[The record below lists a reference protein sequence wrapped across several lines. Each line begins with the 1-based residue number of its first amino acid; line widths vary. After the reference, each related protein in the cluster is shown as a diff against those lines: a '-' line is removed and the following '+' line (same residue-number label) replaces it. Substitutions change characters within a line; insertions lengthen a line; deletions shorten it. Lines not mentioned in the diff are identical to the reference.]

1 MYDKD
6 FPDEVFYFCTST
18 AKYFKFI
25 FKYFWLINN
34 KLLKQLDNMKKLSV
48 IALVAVGLLATSCN
62 KEKSA
67 ENAATAQEQAVAES
81 KGEVLPVDTA
91 TSVVNWKA
99 FHKGGMAPR
108 WGTLMVKSGDL
119 SIENGNVAAGNF
131 VIDMNSLKVDPASVT
146 EKDKK
151 PADLEAHLKNPDF
164 FDTAKNPT
172 SEFKITNVADLT
184 NAPADAVAGA
194 NKTVS
199 GNLTLSGKTMNVTF
213 PAKVDVTESSASIQA
228 KFTVNRADWGIKFG
242 TSEADPAEWMIS
254 KDIEIAVDV
263 KAKK

>member
-1 MYDKD
+1 
-6 FPDEVFYFCTST
+6 
-18 AKYFKFI
+18 
-25 FKYFWLINN
+25 
-34 KLLKQLDNMKKLSV
+34 MKKLSV
-48 IALVAVGLLATSCN
+48 IALVGIGLLAASCN
-62 KEKSA
+62 KDKSA
-67 ENAATAQEQAVAES
+67 DTAATATEQKVAES
-81 KGEVLPVDTA
+81 KGEVLPVDVA

-108 WGTLMVKSGDL
+108 WGTLNVKSGDL
-119 SIENGNVAAGNF
+119 SIEGGQLAAGNF
-131 VIDMNSLKVDPASVT
+131 VIDMNSIKVDPASVT

-172 SEFKITNVADLT
+172 SDFKITSVTDLKD
-184 NAPADAVAGA
+184 APKDAVAGA

-199 GNLTLSGKTMNVTF
+199 GNLTLSGKTVNVTF
-213 PAKVDVTESSASIQA
+213 PAKVDVTETSAAVNA
-228 KFTVNRADWGIKFG
+228 KFTVNRADWGLKFG

-254 KDIEIAVDV
+254 KDIEISVDV

>member
-1 MYDKD
+1 
-6 FPDEVFYFCTST
+6 
-18 AKYFKFI
+18 
-25 FKYFWLINN
+25 
-34 KLLKQLDNMKKLSV
+34 MKKLSV
-48 IALVAVGLLATSCN
+48 IALVGVGLLAASCN

-67 ENAATAQEQAVAES
+67 ETPAAAQEQAVAES
-81 KGEVLPVDTA
+81 KGEVLAVDTVA
-91 TSVVNWKA
+91 SIVNWKA
-99 FHKGGMAPR
+99 FHKGGFAPR
-108 WGTLMVKSGDL
+108 WGTLNVKSGDL
-119 SIENGNVAAGNF
+119 SVEGGQVTAGNF

-151 PADLEAHLKNPDF
+151 PEDLVAHLKNEDF
-164 FDTAKNPT
+164 FNVEKNPV
-172 SEFKITNVADLT
+172 SDFKITSVADLKE
-184 NAPADAVAGA
+184 APKDAVAGA

-199 GNLTLSGKTMNVTF
+199 GNLTLLGKTMNVTF
-213 PAKVDVTESSASIQA
+213 PAKVDVAEGTAAIQA

>member
-1 MYDKD
+1 
-6 FPDEVFYFCTST
+6 
-18 AKYFKFI
+18 
-25 FKYFWLINN
+25 
-34 KLLKQLDNMKKLSV
+34 MKKLSV
-48 IALVAVGLLATSCN
+48 IALVGIGLLAASCN
-62 KEKSA
+62 KDKSA
-67 ENAATAQEQAVAES
+67 GTTATATEQKVAES
-81 KGEVLPVDTA
+81 KGEVLPVDVA

-108 WGTLMVKSGDL
+108 WGTLNVKSGDL
-119 SIENGNVAAGNF
+119 SIEGGQLAAGNF
-131 VIDMNSLKVDPASVT
+131 VIDMNSIKVDPASVT

-151 PADLEAHLKNPDF
+151 PGDLEAHLKNPDF

-172 SEFKITNVADLT
+172 SDFKITSVTDLKD
-184 NAPADAVAGA
+184 APKDAVAGA

-199 GNLTLSGKTMNVTF
+199 GNLTLSGKTVNVTF
-213 PAKVDVTESSASIQA
+213 PAKVDVTETSASVNA
-228 KFTVNRADWGIKFG
+228 KFTVNRADWGLKFG

>member
-1 MYDKD
+1 
-6 FPDEVFYFCTST
+6 
-18 AKYFKFI
+18 
-25 FKYFWLINN
+25 
-34 KLLKQLDNMKKLSV
+34 MKKLSV
-48 IALVAVGLLATSCN
+48 IALVGVGLLTASCN

-67 ENAATAQEQAVAES
+67 DTAATATEQKVAES
-81 KGEVLPVDTA
+81 KGEVLAVDVA

-108 WGTLMVKSGDL
+108 WGTLNVKSGDL
-119 SIENGNVAAGNF
+119 SVEGGQLTAGNF
-131 VIDMNSLKVDPASVT
+131 VIDMNTIKVDPASVT

-151 PADLEAHLKNPDF
+151 PGDLEAHLKNPDF
-164 FDTAKNPT
+164 FDVAKNPT
-172 SEFKITNVADLT
+172 SDFKITSVTDLKD
-184 NAPADAVAGA
+184 APKDAIAGA

-213 PAKVDVTESSASIQA
+213 PAKVDVTDNSASVQA
-228 KFTVNRADWGIKFG
+228 KFTVNRADWGLKFG

-254 KDIEIAVDV
+254 KDIEIGVDV

>member
-1 MYDKD
+1 
-6 FPDEVFYFCTST
+6 
-18 AKYFKFI
+18 
-25 FKYFWLINN
+25 
-34 KLLKQLDNMKKLSV
+34 MKKFSV
-48 IALVAVGLLATSCN
+48 IALVGIGLLAASCN

-67 ENAATAQEQAVAES
+67 DTATTATEQTVAEGQ
-81 KGEVLPVDTA
+81 GEALAVDTA

-99 FHKGGMAPR
+99 FHKGGFAPR
-108 WGTLMVKSGDL
+108 WGTINVQSGELNVEDGQL
-119 SIENGNVAAGNF
+119 SAGSF
-131 VIDMNSLKVDPASVT
+131 VIDMTSIKVDPASVT

-151 PADLEAHLKNPDF
+151 PEDLEAHLKNPDF
-164 FDTAKNPT
+164 FDVEKNPT
-172 SEFKITNVADLT
+172 SDFKITSVTDLA
-184 NAPADAVAGA
+184 NAPTDAVAGA

-199 GNLTLSGKTMNVTF
+199 GNLTLSGKTVNVTF
-213 PAKVDVTESSASIQA
+213 PAKVEVAEDAASIQA

>member
-1 MYDKD
+1 
-6 FPDEVFYFCTST
+6 
-18 AKYFKFI
+18 
-25 FKYFWLINN
+25 
-34 KLLKQLDNMKKLSV
+34 MKKISV
-48 IALVAVGLLATSCN
+48 IALVGIGLLAASCN
-62 KEKSA
+62 KDKAANS
-67 ENAATAQEQAVAES
+67 AATTTEQAVAES
-81 KGEVLPVDTA
+81 KGETLTVDTA
-91 TSVVNWKA
+91 GSVVNWKA
-99 FHKGGMAPR
+99 THKGGMAPR
-108 WGTLMVKSGDL
+108 WGTLTIKSGDL
-119 SIENGNVAAGNF
+119 NVENRQVAAGNF
-131 VIDMNSLKVDPASVT
+131 VIDMNSIKVDPASVT

-172 SEFKITNVADLT
+172 AEFKITSVTDLKD
-184 NAPADAVAGA
+184 APKDAVAGA

-213 PAKVDVTESSASIQA
+213 PAKVDATENSAAIQA

-254 KDIEIAVDV
+254 KDIEIAVNV

>member
-1 MYDKD
+1 
-6 FPDEVFYFCTST
+6 
-18 AKYFKFI
+18 
-25 FKYFWLINN
+25 
-34 KLLKQLDNMKKLSV
+34 MKKLSV
-48 IALVAVGLLATSCN
+48 LALVGIGLLTASCN
-62 KEKSA
+62 KDKSA
-67 ENAATAQEQAVAES
+67 GDAKTTQEQTVAAS
-81 KGEVLPVDTA
+81 KGEMLTVDTA
-91 TSVVNWKA
+91 ASVVNWKA

-119 SIENGNVAAGNF
+119 SVENGQLTAGNF

-151 PADLEAHLKNPDF
+151 YTDLEAHLKNPDF

-172 SEFKITNVADLT
+172 ADFKITSVTDLKD
-184 NAPADAVAGA
+184 PSKDAVAGA

-213 PAKVDVTESSASIQA
+213 PAKVDVMENAASVQA

-242 TSEADPAEWMIS
+242 TSETDPAEWMIS
-254 KDIEIAVDV
+254 KDIEITVDV

>member
-1 MYDKD
+1 
-6 FPDEVFYFCTST
+6 
-18 AKYFKFI
+18 
-25 FKYFWLINN
+25 
-34 KLLKQLDNMKKLSV
+34 MKKISV
-48 IALVAVGLLATSCN
+48 IALAAVGLLTASCN
-62 KEKSA
+62 SKEKTDTSA
-67 ENAATAQEQAVAES
+67 VTTEQAVAES
-81 KGEVLPVDTA
+81 KGEVLAVDA
-91 TSVVNWKA
+91 AASAVNWKA

-108 WGTLMVKSGDL
+108 WGTLNVKSGDI
-119 SIENGNVAAGNF
+119 SVDGGQVSAGNF
-131 VIDMNSLKVDPASVT
+131 VIDMNSIKVDPASVT

-151 PADLEAHLKNPDF
+151 PGDLEAHLKNPDF

-172 SEFKITNVADLT
+172 SEFKITSVTDLKE
-184 NAPADAVAGA
+184 APADAVAGA

-213 PAKVDVTESSASIQA
+213 PAKVDVADNSASIQA

-254 KDIEIAVDV
+254 KDIEIAIDV

>member
-1 MYDKD
+1 MR
-6 FPDEVFYFCTST
+6 
-18 AKYFKFI
+18 
-25 FKYFWLINN
+25 
-34 KLLKQLDNMKKLSV
+34 KLSV
-48 IALVAVGLLATSCN
+48 IALVGVGLLAASCT

-67 ENAATAQEQAVAES
+67 ENATTAQEQTVAES
-81 KGEVLPVDTA
+81 KGEMLAVDTA
-91 TSVVNWKA
+91 ASVVNWKA

-108 WGTLMVKSGDL
+108 WGTLQIKSGEL
-119 SIENGNVAAGNF
+119 SIEGGQLAAGNF
-131 VIDMNSLKVDPASVT
+131 VIDMNSIKVDPASVT

-151 PADLEAHLKNPDF
+151 PTDLEAHLKNPDF

-172 SEFKITNVADLT
+172 SEFKITSVTDLQ
-184 NAPADAVAGA
+184 NASADAVAGA

-213 PAKVDVTESSASIQA
+213 PAKVDVMENSASIQA

>member
-1 MYDKD
+1 
-6 FPDEVFYFCTST
+6 
-18 AKYFKFI
+18 
-25 FKYFWLINN
+25 
-34 KLLKQLDNMKKLSV
+34 MKKLSV
-48 IALVAVGLLATSCN
+48 IALVGVGLLAASCN
-62 KEKSA
+62 KGKSA
-67 ENAATAQEQAVAES
+67 DTAATATEQKVAES
-81 KGEVLPVDTA
+81 KGEVLPVDVA

-108 WGTLMVKSGDL
+108 WGTLSVKSGDL
-119 SIENGNVAAGNF
+119 STEGGQLTAGNF
-131 VIDMNSLKVDPASVT
+131 VIDMNSIKVDPASVT

-172 SEFKITNVADLT
+172 SDFKITSVTDLKD
-184 NAPADAVAGA
+184 APKDAVAGA

-199 GNLTLSGKTMNVTF
+199 GNLTLSGKTVNVTF
-213 PAKVDVTESSASIQA
+213 PAKVDVTENSAAVNA

-254 KDIEIAVDV
+254 KDIEITVDV